1 MIPPVTLVDAWV
13 ESTKRGKDA
22 VRARALLSGPD

>member
-13 ESTKRGKDA
+13 ESTKRSKDA
-22 VRARALLSGPD
+22 VRARAFLPGPN